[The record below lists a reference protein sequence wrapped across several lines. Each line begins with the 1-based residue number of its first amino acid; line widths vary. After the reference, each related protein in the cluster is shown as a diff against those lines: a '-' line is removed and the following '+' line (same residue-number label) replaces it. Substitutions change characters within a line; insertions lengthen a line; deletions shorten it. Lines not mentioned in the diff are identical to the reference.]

1 MMSYLEN
8 INFLEIKN
16 KERGKDRKNNSLIF
30 SLLITLEL
38 FNMHIVGTN
47 S

>member
-1 MMSYLEN
+1 MMMSYLEN

-30 SLLITLEL
+30 FFID
-38 FNMHIVGTN
+38 NIRVI
-47 S
+47 